1 MTEQHDDRKPGS
13 VKPRISAME
22 RLQIQSGLDSAS
34 SLYAIGKAI
43 GRSVRTITREVIAR
57 AKMTATGPALRLAN
71 KCVHRFDCLK
81 RRICAICLH
90 RRSRPCRLCN
100 QCNTHCA
107 DYVEDECGRLS
118 KPPYVCN
125 GCAERSKCVLTKR
138 LYRADE
144 AQKDYESKLSEPRRG
159 VNLSEEEIAR
169 FDGILRELTGKGQSP
184 HAIMANNRDLFTICE
199 RSLYAYINSGILMT
213 KRGDLP
219 RACSIKPRK
228 GDKPVEARVDKS
240 CRSGRTHDL
249 FLERIAE
256 KPGAMITEVDTVEGR
271 RGGKSILTL
280 CFTKF
285 RFMAGFLL
293 EAKSAACVKGAFAT
307 ILARLAE
314 LYGGDNGRIF
324 GTYMELF
331 EIILGD
337 LGGEFTDPLA
347 LECPAG
353 AVSGDLDPRLVEMFY
368 CDPYSAWQKAFVE
381 RNHEF
386 VRYVLPKATHYT
398 EAASFDDLT
407 QSDVELLMSHVN
419 CYPRR
424 ILKDKTP
431 YELFTD
437 WIGEDVASKVFGIRR
452 IEPNEVTLKPSLLG
466 IDIRIKEWV
475 NSVDAAPSPKA
486 K

>member
-34 SLYAIGKAI
+34 SLYAIGKTI

-184 HAIMANNRDLFTICE
+184 HAIMANNRDLFTIGE

-219 RACSIKPRK
+219 RACSIKP
-228 GDKPVEARVDKS
+228 
-240 CRSGRTHDL
+240 CR
-249 FLERIAE
+249 
-256 KPGAMITEVDTVEGR
+256 
-271 RGGKSILTL
+271 
-280 CFTKF
+280 
-285 RFMAGFLL
+285 
-293 EAKSAACVKGAFAT
+293 
-307 ILARLAE
+307 
-314 LYGGDNGRIF
+314 
-324 GTYMELF
+324 
-331 EIILGD
+331 
-337 LGGEFTDPLA
+337 GEFTDPLA